1 MPTMPRSVSAL
12 LMAVMVAWGLNIPA
26 VKALTGVMDMIWPC
40 ALRLCVATAVL
51 LLCLLW

>member
-51 LLCLLW
+51 LLCLL